1 MEYLLKK
8 GLEMN
13 VKTNKK
19 ILNEA
24 MNSGCKTAAELALY
38 VKRRNNLQTAYKKV

>member
-1 MEYLLKK
+1 
-8 GLEMN
+8 MN
-13 VKTNKK
+13 VTRNKI

-38 VKRRNNLQTAYKKV
+38 VKRRNKLQAVYKKI